1 MKPMLPEDREIDR
14 EGAEVSRRYREV
26 AGEEPSARIDAAIL
40 AAARRE
46 AGRPV
51 VVRNWRTPAA
61 IAAVLVIG
69 VSVSLLTRESI
80 DPLPP
85 LEQSRGQADVAKP
98 AAPPSL
104 AMKSEPAPRG
114 RLDLRSRPSRDRS
127 ERANREVEVRPGE
140 ETQSAGEF
148 QSPVPEAGV
157 PAGTAQGPYL
167 QESPPD
173 KLSSAESGT
182 AMPTEER
189 SLAKGYSPQ
198 GSMQE
203 KKVLADAQQEGRP
216 QAERLRKE
224 ESVAAVAPAA
234 RQPPEQ
240 WLRSIEDL
248 LRNGRPADARLQ
260 LAEFR
265 KRYPDYRLPDTLQAF
280 EREAAPAAK

>member
-1 MKPMLPEDREIDR
+1 MKPTLPEDREIDR
-14 EGAEVSRRYREV
+14 EGAEVSRRYREA

-46 AGRPV
+46 AGRPA

-69 VSVSLLTRESI
+69 VSVSLLTREGI

-98 AAPPSL
+98 VPPSL
-104 AMKSEPAPRG
+104 AMKSEPAPKA

-140 ETQSAGEF
+140 EAQSAGEV
-148 QSPVPEAGV
+148 QSPVPEAAA
-157 PAGTAQGPYL
+157 PAGTAQGPSL
-167 QESPPD
+167 RESPAD
-173 KLSSAESGT
+173 KLPSAESGAT
-182 AMPTEER
+182 KPTEEK
-189 SLAKGYSPQ
+189 SPAEGYSPQ

-203 KKVLADAQQEGRP
+203 KKALADAQQEGRA

-224 ESVAAVAPAA
+224 EPVAAAPAV
-234 RQPPEQ
+234 RQSPEQ

-260 LAEFR
+260 LTEFR
-265 KRYPDYRLPDTLQAF
+265 KRYPDYRLPDALQAF
-280 EREAAPAAK
+280 EREAAPATK

>member
-1 MKPMLPEDREIDR
+1 MKPTLPEDREIDG
-14 EGAEVSRRYREV
+14 EGAEVSRRYREA

-46 AGRPV
+46 ARRPA

-69 VSVSLLTRESI
+69 VSVSLLTREGI

-85 LEQSRGQADVAKP
+85 LEQSRGQADVARP
-98 AAPPSL
+98 APPAL
-104 AMKSEPAPRG
+104 AMKSEPAPKA
-114 RLDLRSRPSRDRS
+114 RLDPRSRPSRDRS
-127 ERANREVEVRPGE
+127 ERANREVEMRPGE
-140 ETQSAGEF
+140 KARSAGEV
-148 QSPVPEAGV
+148 QSPVPVA
-157 PAGTAQGPYL
+157 PAGTAQGPSL

-173 KLSSAESGT
+173 TLPSAESGAT
-182 AMPTEER
+182 KPAEEK
-189 SLAKGYSPQ
+189 SLAEGFSPQ

-203 KKVLADAQQEGRP
+203 KKALADAQQEGRA

-224 ESVAAVAPAA
+224 EPVAAAAPAV

-260 LAEFR
+260 LTEFR
-265 KRYPDYRLPDTLQAF
+265 KRYPDYRLPDALQAF
-280 EREAAPAAK
+280 EREAAPATK